1 VKQNWKTIAISIPI
15 GGLFLW
21 LAFRNVDL
29 NEVLSYFG
37 KIEKGW
43 WIFWFILVSVSS
55 YLIRAERWMLLVG
68 EDRLKAHRSS
78 FVAGTFFGYM
88 MNYIIPRL
96 GEVSRCMYVSKKD
109 EISAVSLIGTVVL
122 ERVIDT
128 LMLLFMVVFLFV
140 YVITEQETV
149 VRLFGTENAEL
160 MNKIGS
166 FESILVG
173 FAILVA
179 VYFLFKAGM
188 TLLKTMEKKESV
200 IGSLAKKT
208 RGLISV
214 FSTGLSNIKKVH
226 NWPYFIVLT
235 SLLWSCYIMMAY
247 IPFYMFSMQE
257 VYHLGIADSAILM
270 VLAAVGVALP
280 SPGAIGTY
288 HWFVTQTLFVLYN
301 VPETVGLAYAF
312 VTHSAM
318 LLLVMGLTPI
328 FLFINTF
335 ILRKKNR

>member
-21 LAFRNVDL
+21 LAFKNVDF
-29 NEVLSYFG
+29 NEVLSSFG

-43 WIFWFILVSVSS
+43 WIFWFIFVSVSS
-55 YLIRAERWMLLVG
+55 YLIRAERWMLLIG
-68 EDRLKAHRSS
+68 ENREKAHRTT
-78 FVAGTFFGYM
+78 FIAGTFFGYM

-109 EISAVSLIGTVVL
+109 DISTVSLIGTVVL

-128 LMLLFMVVFLFV
+128 LMLLLMVVFLFV
-140 YVITEQETV
+140 YVITEDETV
-149 VRLFGTENAEL
+149 IRLFGTKNADL
-160 MNKIGS
+160 INKIGS
-166 FESILVG
+166 WQSILVG
-173 FAILVA
+173 LALLIA
-179 VYFLFKAGM
+179 VYY
-188 TLLKTMEKKESV
+188 LLKLVMMGLRKMESKESM
-200 IGSLAKKT
+200 IGSIAKKIN
-208 RGLISV
+208 GLIAV

-235 SLLWSCYIMMAY
+235 ILLWVCYIMMAY

-257 VYHLGIADSAILM
+257 TYHLGIADSAILM

-301 VPETVGLAYAF
+301 VPEPIGLAYAF
-312 VTHSAM
+312 VTHTSM
-318 LLLVMGLTPI
+318 LVLVMGLTPI